1 MVRVSGKTRSLCLE
15 SKVNHRTPGTQILT
29 GLQTAAVALRV
40 RGEFVDL
47 VSLSAAGGMV
57 LMQEGESVSSVLPC
71 DEQPEF

>member
-1 MVRVSGKTRSLCLE
+1 VRR
-15 SKVNHRTPGTQILT
+15 

-47 VSLSAAGGMV
+47 VSLSTAGGMV